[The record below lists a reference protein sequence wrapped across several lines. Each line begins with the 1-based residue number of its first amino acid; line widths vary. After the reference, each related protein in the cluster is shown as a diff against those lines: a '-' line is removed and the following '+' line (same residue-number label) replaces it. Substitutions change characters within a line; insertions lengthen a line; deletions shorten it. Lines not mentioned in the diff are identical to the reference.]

1 MRPPRV
7 GERVD
12 DEGARHVA
20 DLEEELAALRPRLA
34 REQQALESTRARV
47 EQFEQVYARTI
58 GVRLDELRILEN
70 GAAGPAAPGLAGSPG
85 AAGPGRRPSAH
96 EELQRLYRQTAQRV
110 HPDLARDHGE
120 RVLRTKVMAEFNAA
134 REARDL
140 DRARQLV
147 EDWEVRPDTIAR
159 DSPTARAAHLVRTI
173 QRARARL
180 IAVAEEHDR
189 LRRSR
194 VHVLM
199 GIVEAQRRSGVD
211 MLAET
216 AADLD
221 RQLAQARA
229 AAAAPAAAPM
239 DIPAVRSGLAPSE
252 QAPAPGPPVV
262 PLGPVPDQRRSF
274 AAARRIDVLGLSGAA
289 GAALAAIALVGVLG
303 ASLWPADRSAV
314 VLLPSTGERP
324 TGAASTPPSVT
335 TPAPLPYRV
344 VDRTTATSGRTLT
357 TLRIVIDGQASR
369 DEVISTLAAAA
380 RRELRSSQAIVV
392 YAYRSLAEAFGPFTV
407 GRAYL
412 SADGRGSSGDGSTED
427 GPDDGGIVGSVVTA
441 IGGSI
446 ESTPFRVAR

>member
-1 MRPPRV
+1 M
-7 GERVD
+7 D
-12 DEGARHVA
+12 DEGSRHVA
-20 DLEEELAALRPRLA
+20 DLEAELATLRPRLA
-34 REQQALESTRARV
+34 HEQQSLESTRARL
-47 EQFEQVYARTI
+47 EEFEQVYARTI
-58 GVRLDELRILEN
+58 GARLEELRMLETGEA
-70 GAAGPAAPGLAGSPG
+70 GAADPELVASAG
-85 AAGPGRRPSAH
+85 AGRRPSAH
-96 EELQRLYRQTAQRV
+96 EELQRLYRRTAQRV
-110 HPDLARDHGE
+110 HPDLAQDHGE

-147 EDWEVRPDTIAR
+147 EDWEVRPETIVR

-180 IAVAEEHDR
+180 VAVAEEHDR

-194 VHVLM
+194 LHVLM
-199 GIVEAQRRSGVD
+199 RIVEAQRRSGID

-221 RQLAQARA
+221 RQLAEARA
-229 AAAAPAAAPM
+229 AAAAPAAMAM
-239 DIPAVRSGLAPSE
+239 DAPAVPSGPVTSPDARPSGLRVVPV
-252 QAPAPGPPVV
+252 APAPDEGP
-262 PLGPVPDQRRSF
+262 SF
-274 AAARRIDVLGLSGAA
+274 AAPRRIDVVGLVGAT
-289 GAALAAIALVGVLG
+289 GAALAAVALVVVLG
-303 ASLWPADRSAV
+303 ASLWSADRSAV

-324 TGAASTPPSVT
+324 TAATSNPTAVT
-335 TPAPLPYRV
+335 TPAPLPYRI

-369 DEVISTLAAAA
+369 DQAISTLAAAA
-380 RRELRSSQAIVV
+380 RGELRSSQAIVV
-392 YAYRSLAEAFGPFTV
+392 YAYRSVAEAFGPFTV

-427 GPDDGGIVGSVVTA
+427 GPDDGAIVGSVVTA

-446 ESTPFRVAR
+446 ESAPFRVTR

>member
-1 MRPPRV
+1 M
-7 GERVD
+7 D
-12 DEGARHVA
+12 DEGSRHVA

-34 REQQALESTRARV
+34 REQQALESTRARL
-47 EQFEQVYARTI
+47 EEFEQVYARTI
-58 GVRLDELRILEN
+58 GARLDALRMLETGGPGAVDPELAGSD
-70 GAAGPAAPGLAGSPG
+70 GAAGQP
-85 AAGPGRRPSAH
+85 RRPSAH

-110 HPDLARDHGE
+110 HPDLAQDHGE
-120 RVLRTKVMAEFNAA
+120 RVRRTKVMAEFNAA

-147 EDWEVRPDTIAR
+147 EDWELRPDTIVR

-194 VHVLM
+194 LHVLM
-199 GIVEAQRRSGVD
+199 RIVDAQRRSGVD

-229 AAAAPAAAPM
+229 AAAAPAATPM
-239 DIPAVRSGLAPSE
+239 EAATATPGPLARSPDTR
-252 QAPAPGPPVV
+252 APGLRAA
-262 PLGPVPDQRRSF
+262 PLGSAPEERPSF
-274 AAARRIDVLGLSGAA
+274 AAPRRIDVVGLVGAA
-289 GAALAAIALVGVLG
+289 GAALAAVAVVGVLG
-303 ASLWPADRSAV
+303 ASLWSQDRAAV
-314 VLLPSTGERP
+314 VLLPSTGDRP
-324 TGAASTPPSVT
+324 AGATSSAPSVT

-344 VDRTTATSGRTLT
+344 VDRATATSGRTFT

-369 DEVISTLAAAA
+369 DEAISTLAAAA

-392 YAYRSLAEAFGPFTV
+392 YAYRSVAEAFGPFTV

-412 SADGRGSSGDGSTED
+412 SADGRGPSGDGSTED
-427 GPDDGGIVGSVVTA
+427 GPDGGGIVGSVVTA
-441 IGGSI
+441 IGGAI